1 MLVVCIES
9 ERKAELQYRKTRRA
23 CSDIEKKKKKPPN
36 DTQKSHTKHYCLS
49 LPMRCL
55 CTIVVALHSSQSL
68 SADRPLT
75 SPSRRPLY
83 RLLQRQNLVV
93 ESWLSMPLV
102 FLIRP
107 PPVLRIQRIRGSHE
121 CLSNSFRR
129 ANEWSENDGRRPS

>member
-9 ERKAELQYRKTRRA
+9 EREAELQYRKTRRA
-23 CSDIEKKKKKPPN
+23 CSDIEKKEKPQTTP
-36 DTQKSHTKHYCLS
+36 KSHTQKHYCLS

-55 CTIVVALHSSQSL
+55 CTIVVALRSSQSL

-75 SPSRRPLY
+75 SPSRRPVY
-83 RLLQRQNLVV
+83 RLLQRQNLIV

-129 ANEWSENDGRRPS
+129 ANEWSENDGRRPP